1 MTKTPSH
8 AWGKCS
14 HIPGS
19 FTTFSAGCLAYTKTD
34 VLMISKKSVV
44 PNNPEG
50 FKNDL
55 SKVTG
60 LSWYIYTNTPLL
72 NMSAFFSNLKM
83 KLRSKL
89 R

>member
-1 MTKTPSH
+1 
-8 AWGKCS
+8 
-14 HIPGS
+14 
-19 FTTFSAGCLAYTKTD
+19 
-34 VLMISKKSVV
+34 MISKKSVV

-72 NMSAFFSNLKM
+72 NMSAFFNNLKM